1 MANYH
6 YIIAGLPDLV
16 LDFESSGFDFDSLQ
30 DQIVSMS
37 SPEDSRCIE
46 WLLLAQK
53 EEYLN
58 HHFYRAALKSKNKFI
73 REYLKFD
80 LELRN
85 IQAAFIA
92 RKNSID
98 ISEQLVGE
106 NEFTDLLKIGKGADF
121 GLSFISEG
129 APAIIKILEN
139 ENILEREQLLD
150 NLRWNKANEICTFN
164 YFDLNVILSFLLK
177 ASIVSRW
184 NKLDRKRGAQIFRQL
199 VNEVKGT
206 YKSENNY

>member
-16 LDFESSGFDFDSLQ
+16 LDFESSGFDFDSLK

-37 SPEDSRCIE
+37 SPEDTRCIE

-58 HHFYRAALKSKNKFI
+58 HHFYRVAQKSKNKFI

-80 LELRN
+80 LEIRN

-106 NEFTDLLKIGKGADF
+106 NEFTDLLKAGKGADF
-121 GLSFISEG
+121 GLSSISES
-129 APAIIKILEN
+129 APAIIKILDN